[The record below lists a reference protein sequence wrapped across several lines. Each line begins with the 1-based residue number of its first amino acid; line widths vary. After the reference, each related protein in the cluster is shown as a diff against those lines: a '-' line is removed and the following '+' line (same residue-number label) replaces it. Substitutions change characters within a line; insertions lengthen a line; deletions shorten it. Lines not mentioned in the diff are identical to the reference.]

1 MRKRDNK
8 QKNSQN
14 KNNEPTIKKCLEDEK
29 IKGKRYVDWRVT
41 RKEDMEYVFKHYYTE
56 ISIYSVRTRRFDK
69 ELCKKNE
76 LLRSLNEKSKNGY
89 KNLFRPLKK
98 SEKDILDSHN
108 VPYEP
113 YKLRIFLQRIKRL
126 I

>member
-69 ELCKKNE
+69 ELCKKMSFFGV
-76 LLRSLNEKSKNGY
+76 LM
-89 KNLFRPLKK
+89 KK
-98 SEKDILDSHN
+98 VKMAIKTYLD
-108 VPYEP
+108 
-113 YKLRIFLQRIKRL
+113 R
-126 I
+126 